1 MRARSQAR
9 ITLSVVAL
17 LNQNGTATTRGCQA
31 GRLGKFTSQLQIAL
45 DGTQEKAYLTT
56 SGDDARTQKRNEII
70 LARMRGYDIEFV
82 DFERQLYG
90 QSNTVTIGSDI
101 VGLILGGLTA
111 TTGNA
116 TTKAALGAASIGVL
130 GANTAINKDLYY
142 QKTIPALL
150 AQMEA
155 NRLKAKL
162 PILQGL
168 AQPESKYSLM
178 LAYIDLDSY
187 KSAGSIPG
195 AISSVTQDAANAKDK
210 AENSVITFMRTS
222 TDILQFPNI
231 QAVEVQLKIL
241 TSDQQFIDLAKT
253 MEPNLATRPAEI
265 QRLVKTIDPSNA
277 RLIDARKAKQVIKAW
292 IAEENMTPANKKQ
305 WIDAIT
311 SVSK

>member
-1 MRARSQAR
+1 
-9 ITLSVVAL
+9 
-17 LNQNGTATTRGCQA
+17 
-31 GRLGKFTSQLQIAL
+31 
-45 DGTQEKAYLTT
+45 
-56 SGDDARTQKRNEII
+56 
-70 LARMRGYDIEFV
+70 
-82 DFERQLYG
+82 
-90 QSNTVTIGSDI
+90 
-101 VGLILGGLTA
+101 
-111 TTGNA
+111 
-116 TTKAALGAASIGVL
+116 L

-162 PILQGL
+162 HILQGL
-168 AQPESKYSLM
+168 AQPDSKYSLM
-178 LAYIDLDSY
+178 LAYTDLDSY
-187 KSAGSIPG
+187 KSAGSIPA
-195 AISSVTQDAANAKDK
+195 AISSVTQDAANAKEK

-253 MEPNLATRPAEI
+253 MEPNLAVRPAEI